1 MGNRTHHLKGIR
13 QRYMRAAFLVLGTAA
28 LFSAPAL
35 ADFPSL
41 GIEKG
46 ARRVMSDD
54 ELGEMRGKFIA
65 PESVN
70 FFGIQLMTAWQTGD
84 GVVMSAALSFGS
96 GVDRDANNN
105 IPDGSFTDPKVMAA
119 WMHGCDGCGN
129 PALDIPG
136 PGGTPATQLAAING
150 AVQIT
155 KVAGDDNLVTNVMN
169 VSISPTAGETFT
181 LGDTGTEI
189 NKSEAVTFVNGDVVN
204 FKFEMNAIGMILNRQ
219 SQGSSLV
226 MQGFFGNQLTQNVD
240 LVGNANSIANSFD
253 IVIGV
258 DPNAVIPLMAQNA
271 LTSMQGWG
279 F

>member
-1 MGNRTHHLKGIR
+1 MSNRTHHHKGFR
-13 QRYMRAAFLVLGTAA
+13 QRYMRAALLVIGTAA
-28 LFSAPAL
+28 LFAAPAL

-41 GIEKG
+41 GIEKN
-46 ARRVMSDD
+46 ARRVMTDE
-54 ELGEMRGKFIA
+54 ELGDMRGKFIA

-96 GVDRDANNN
+96 GVDRDPSNST
-105 IPDGSFTDPKVMAA
+105 PDGSFTDPKVMAA

-155 KVAGDDNLVTNVMN
+155 KVAGDDNSVTNLMN
-169 VSISPTAGETFT
+169 VSISPDGAQTFT
-181 LGDTGTEI
+181 LGNTGTEI
-189 NKSEAVTFVNGDVVN
+189 GKSEAVTFANGDTIN

-219 SQGSSLV
+219 SQGDSLV

-240 LVGNANSIANSFD
+240 LVGNANAISNTFD
-253 IVIGV
+253 IVIGI
-258 DPNAVIPLMAQNA
+258 DPNAVVPLMAQNA